1 MKIGY
6 ARVSTDEQN
15 LDLQKDAL
23 RRAGCQI
30 VFCDQGISGTTFDRP
45 GLERAL
51 RRLKKGGVLV
61 VWRLDRL
68 GRSLG
73 KLVDLVTYLEQQNVK
88 FESLTENISTD
99 SSSGVLLFHMMAAMA
114 QFERTLISERTKA
127 GIQAAKARGKKHGRK
142 PALNPNQQKQAMDLM
157 KTESITSV
165 ASRFGVNP
173 RTLVRMRARFSGE
186 KSATQYI

>member
-23 RRAGCQI
+23 RRAGCEVI
-30 VFCDQGISGTTFDRP
+30 FADQGISGATFQRP

-51 RRLKKGGVLV
+51 HRLKNGGVLV

-73 KLVDLVTYLEQQNVK
+73 KLVDLVSYLEQQDVK
-88 FESLTENISTD
+88 FESLSENISTD
-99 SSSGVLLFHMMAAMA
+99 SSGGVLLFHMMAAMA

-127 GIQAAKARGKKHGRK
+127 GIQAAKARGKRHGRK
-142 PALNPNQQKQAMDLM
+142 PALSATQQEQALALM

-165 ASRFGVNP
+165 ANLFGVNP
-173 RTLVRMRARFSGE
+173 RTLVRMRARFANEQSL
-186 KSATQYI
+186 TQ

>member
-23 RRAGCQI
+23 RRAGCKV
-30 VFCDQGISGTTFDRP
+30 VFCDQGVSGTTFHRP

-51 RRLKKGGVLV
+51 RRLKNGGVLV

-73 KLVDLVTYLEQQNVK
+73 KLVDLVAYLEQQNVK

-99 SSSGVLLFHMMAAMA
+99 SSSGTLLFHMMAAMA
-114 QFERTLISERTKA
+114 QFERNLISERTKA
-127 GIQAAKARGKKHGRK
+127 GIQAAKARGKRLGRK
-142 PALNPNQQKQAMDLM
+142 PALTVSQQKQALALM
-157 KTESITSV
+157 STQPITAV
-165 ASRFGVNP
+165 AQRFGVNP
-173 RTLVRMRARFSGE
+173 RTLVRMRDRVANEESL
-186 KSATQYI
+186 IC